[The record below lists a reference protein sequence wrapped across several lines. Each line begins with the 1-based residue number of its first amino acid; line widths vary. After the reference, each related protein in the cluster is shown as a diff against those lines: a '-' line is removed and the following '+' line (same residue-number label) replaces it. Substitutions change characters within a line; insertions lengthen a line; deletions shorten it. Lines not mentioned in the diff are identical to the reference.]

1 MLKSFESVYFID
13 DDPIYVFISKKII
26 VEQNF
31 CKNFK
36 VFENGKSA
44 IEAIVDSETTKQK
57 LPNIIFL
64 DLTMPIMNGW
74 EFLESFQASPI
85 ENKETIKIIVMSSS
99 INPLEIDMIK
109 SYPIVSDYI
118 VKPITPADLAKI
130 LETYHS

>member
-1 MLKSFESVYFID
+1 MPKSFENVYFID
-13 DDPIYVFISKKII
+13 DDPIYVFISKKLI
-26 VEQNF
+26 VEENF
-31 CKNFK
+31 CKNIR
-36 VFENGKSA
+36 VFENGKNA
-44 IEAIVDSETTKQK
+44 IEAIVDNGTAKQQ

-64 DLTMPIMNGW
+64 DLTMPVMNGW

-109 SYPIVSDYI
+109 SYAIVSEYI

-130 LETYHS
+130 IKTYHS

>member
-1 MLKSFESVYFID
+1 MPKSFENVYFID
-13 DDPIYVFISKKII
+13 DDPIYVFISKKLI
-26 VEQNF
+26 VEENF
-31 CKNFK
+31 CKNIR
-36 VFENGKSA
+36 VFENGKNA
-44 IEAIVDSETTKQK
+44 IEAIVDNGTAKQQ

-109 SYPIVSDYI
+109 SYAIVSEYI

-130 LETYHS
+130 IKTYHS

>member
-1 MLKSFESVYFID
+1 MPKSFENVYFID
-13 DDPIYVFISKKII
+13 DDPIYVFISKKLI
-26 VEQNF
+26 VEENF
-31 CKNFK
+31 CKNIR
-36 VFENGKSA
+36 VFENGKNA
-44 IEAIVDSETTKQK
+44 IEAIVDNGTAKQQ

-64 DLTMPIMNGW
+64 DLTMPVMNGW

-109 SYPIVSDYI
+109 SYPIVSEYI

-130 LETYHS
+130 IKTYHS